1 MASWA
6 SLLGSTLNVME
17 TVCKVDSISSEVG
30 QISNTLRGY
39 LEHGIAS
46 GRKVQPPRTKSGRD
60 LLAQVLAHL
69 DLVSAQLNEI
79 RDHASVH
86 TWNSPSPPT
95 VQRLD
100 TSLPSEAGAI
110 SQQTRTQPPPAPQRA
125 EVEYQKPQIESSA
138 SNDCTTLP
146 ASQAEPNPALTPP
159 ISTAPSAI
167 QDCSVPYQTSHGIT
181 LRDGSVYHRP
191 IPSEHASPLFD
202 CTYQDIHVLNEE
214 LFELYSSHPRV
225 RDLGYFKLQVR
236 GLPELNAPKVA
247 RPSKDHATS
256 FTYKTDR
263 LGLVKVDSGK
273 KFKFKPPTLPF
284 PMSAKIDW
292 SLAEQRDLWNS
303 SAADPPKGNREYII
317 GNPLFDDV
325 ELSPGD
331 KLRRRGRA
339 KLEGINTQYVYF
351 NLTGKTITTMHRE
364 DAHVRSE
371 NLLRSGEHKF
381 WCFVKPAFSKKLEK
395 RMAMEYHEMRQC
407 SQAVRHLSRNIPP
420 AKLDEWGIEY
430 TLDYCTPGQAIVTEP
445 GTYHQVLNL
454 GPNYAI
460 AINVEYNS
468 SPDMPPDYQFC
479 DDRCPDKNAIKAD
492 DIRIYDESPQPI
504 EDQLPRT
511 PETTGSQQGDATV
524 AIQQDAVARMQ
535 PAPTASQPT
544 QPVTPPPEQAGL
556 DSKQPGEPQPH
567 IPQHPCAQ
575 SSILSPEH
583 SVPSTSD
590 PSEQPD
596 RPPRELTSA
605 EVLAPLETHFTSL
618 RPPTLQPSPSQVE
631 PGAAAPIHP
640 PVPPMQAPNF
650 VPNAFAYSAQ
660 ILPQAAP
667 STQRDIGSSFARSR
681 VMELPPLRK
690 TARMINPDRDYEPS
704 SPRPLKKQRVE
715 YSPALTAPDSPVRSA
730 FKHLSILL
738 RGRQTARPVS
748 LVAEML
754 CGKPAFDRLAHL
766 VRDWRRY
773 SKSAPSVMG
782 KFQLANTIEETAR
795 GYPELHMFLSRFFKM
810 KVAMCLEISMARRVE
825 LTPEHYMDGLLQLLK
840 WDETKRPKLYDDL
853 REGKCWAK
861 ICGDYDGLL
870 CLIPPESDC
879 LDLALFRDE
888 VARLHVELDN
898 DFVRRL
904 CAVGAILQRSIWD
917 CLELPEFIWE
927 SMITTLLPV
936 DRVAPLLAPFRLLRS
951 NYYDPNSGYYWP
963 RPAGWDWQWPADPSM
978 VKPGDKA
985 CSFCSRKK
993 CRCAEIKVPQIPR
1006 ISDDG
1011 SRGPGVR
1018 SVGLHRTNDILGELV
1033 GELVPLGSC
1042 AADWTMA
1049 LHRPDLDDEPVAD
1062 IYPRRMGN
1070 WVRKVSHNTNPSA
1083 MFRVIKISG
1092 RWRQMLVAI
1101 RDIGDGEEITAK
1113 YGKGY
1118 LKEQPYSVV
1127 EGLH

>member
-1 MASWA
+1 MAAAW
-6 SLLGSTLNVME
+6 E
-17 TVCKVDSISSEVG
+17 CKVDSISSEVG
-30 QISNTLRGY
+30 QISNALRGY
-39 LEHGIAS
+39 LELGIAS
-46 GRKVQPPRTKSGRD
+46 GRKVQPPKTKAGRD
-60 LLAQVLAHL
+60 LLAQVLGHL
-69 DLVSAQLNEI
+69 DLVSSKLGEI
-79 RDHASVH
+79 RDQPSAHSSPHLPPLVH
-86 TWNSPSPPT
+86 NNNSPSPWTPAPT
-95 VQRLD
+95 P
-100 TSLPSEAGAI
+100 TPAPS
-110 SQQTRTQPPPAPQRA
+110 PPAAP
-125 EVEYQKPQIESSA
+125 VEHHKSQIDSSP
-138 SNDCTTLP
+138 SNDCTALP
-146 ASQAEPNPALTPP
+146 ASQAEFKPVLSPP
-159 ISTAPSAI
+159 ISTAPSAM
-167 QDCSVPYQTSHGIT
+167 QDLFIPHQTSHGIT
-181 LRDGSVYHRP
+181 LQDGSVYRNP
-191 IPSEHASPLFD
+191 IPSQHASPLFD
-202 CTYQDIHVLNEE
+202 CTYQDVHVLNEE
-214 LFELYSSHPRV
+214 LFEQYSSHPAV
-225 RDLGYFKLQVR
+225 QDLGYFKLQVR
-236 GLPELNAPKVA
+236 DLPQLDAPKVA

-273 KFKFKPPTLPF
+273 KFRFKAPTLPF
-284 PMSAKIDW
+284 PTSAKMEW
-292 SLAEQRDLWNS
+292 SLAEQRDLWNA
-303 SAADPPKGNREYII
+303 SAADPPKGNRGYII

-325 ELSPGD
+325 ELSPGE

-381 WCFVKPAFSKKLEK
+381 WCFVKPAFSKKLEA
-395 RMAMEYHEMRQC
+395 RMAVEYREMRRC

-430 TLDYCTPGQAIVTEP
+430 TLDYCTPGQAVVTEP

-460 AINVEYNS
+460 AINVEYQS
-468 SPDMPPDYQFC
+468 SSDMPVDYRFC
-479 DDRCPDKNAIKAD
+479 DGHCPDKNAIKAD
-492 DIRIYDESPQPI
+492 DIRIYDEPPQPI

-511 PETTGSQQGDATV
+511 PETTGSQQGADTV
-524 AIQQDAVARMQ
+524 AIKQDVVARMQ
-535 PAPTASQPT
+535 PAPTVSQLT
-544 QPVTPPPEQAGL
+544 QPVTPPPEQAGR
-556 DSKQPGEPQPH
+556 DSKESAEPQPH
-567 IPQHPCAQ
+567 VPQHPCTQ
-575 SSILSPEH
+575 SSIPSPGH

-590 PSEQPD
+590 PSEQPTL
-596 RPPRELTSA
+596 PPRELTGA
-605 EVLAPLETHFTSL
+605 EEPTPLKTNPTPL
-618 RPPTLQPSPSQVE
+618 RPPTLPPSSSQVE
-631 PGAAAPIHP
+631 PGAAAQVCP
-640 PVPPMQAPNF
+640 PAPLIQAPTPAPSF
-650 VPNAFAYSAQ
+650 LAGSAQ
-660 ILPQAAP
+660 TLPQAAP
-667 STQRDIGSSFARSR
+667 SIQRDAGWSGFTGSRA
-681 VMELPPLRK
+681 MELPPLRK
-690 TARMINPDRDYEPS
+690 TARMINPDREYEPS
-704 SPRPLKKQRVE
+704 SPRPLKRQRVDE
-715 YSPALTAPDSPVRSA
+715 YSPALAVPDSPIRSA
-730 FKHLSILL
+730 FEHLSTLL
-738 RGRQTARPVS
+738 SGRDTARPAS
-748 LVAEML
+748 LVAEKL

-766 VRDWRRY
+766 VREWRRH
-773 SKSAPSVMG
+773 SKSAPGVLG
-782 KFQLANTIEETAR
+782 KFQLANTVEETAH
-795 GYPELHMFLSRFFKM
+795 GYPELHVFLSRFFKM
-810 KVAMCLEISMARRVE
+810 KMATCLEISVARRGE

-840 WDETKRPKLYDDL
+840 WDEAKRPTLHDDL
-853 REGKCWAK
+853 REGKCWAT

-870 CLIPPESDC
+870 CLIPPELDC

-888 VARLHVELDN
+888 VARLHTELDN

-927 SMITTLLPV
+927 SMITTWLPV
-936 DRVAPLLAPFRLLRS
+936 DRIAPLLAPFRLLRS
-951 NYYDPNSGYYWP
+951 NHYDPNSGFYWP

-978 VKPGDKA
+978 TKPGDKA

-993 CRCAEIKVPQIPR
+993 CRCAEVKVPQVPR

-1018 SVGLHRTNDILGELV
+1018 SVGMHRGNDILGELV
-1033 GELVPLGSC
+1033 GELVPRGSC

-1070 WVRKVSHNTNPSA
+1070 WVRKVSHSSDPSA
-1083 MFRVIKISG
+1083 MFRMIKISG